1 MWTKNVHVFF
11 VLRGNACAD
20 EQQAPKNA
28 GIMAELIHI
37 GRLIQEELRVQGRS
51 VTWLAQQLGTSRM
64 ACYRLFH
71 SYSIDTQMLF
81 WISGLLGRDF
91 FAEYSGRLTASNG
104 GL

>member
-1 MWTKNVHVFF
+1 MDKNCPRFF
-11 VLRGNACAD
+11 CILLKTRMPMSSRRENIAD
-20 EQQAPKNA
+20 
-28 GIMAELIHI
+28 IMAELIHI
-37 GRLIQEELRVQGRS
+37 GHIIQEELRSQGRS